1 MKNVKINQVGTIR
14 LNSFKPLCVNDFGK
28 LAIAKYGFLPFID
41 ASCRREPDF
50 ENPFPSISALCRKGK
65 FAPKL
70 NENDVVVYITVQ
82 GNYQTDEIK
91 KTHSRLVAIVKVIKT
106 FESHKLAADWYLDNN
121 LSIPNNCMIEGNL
134 PKLFDQTA
142 AVNYFK
148 GKKDIK
154 NFLNKSEE
162 HQKRY
167 GEIAIKKW
175 DSDYQERANTWQ
187 KFVVTKPIFLNL
199 ESPPILL
206 REDFLEI
213 FNRVPNTQTPNKI
226 NKIELI
232 ELAKIAG
239 INLYVE

>member
-1 MKNVKINQVGTIR
+1 MKNIEIVEIGTIR
-14 LNSFKPLCVNDFGK
+14 LNSYKPLCINDYGK
-28 LAIAKYGFLPFID
+28 LATKNYGFSPFID

-50 ENPFPSISALCRKGK
+50 ENKFPSISALCRKGK

-70 NENDVVVYITVQ
+70 KEKDVVVYITVQ
-82 GNYQTDEIK
+82 SDYRTEEIK
-91 KTHSRLVAIVKVIKT
+91 ISHNRLVAIVQVIKV
-106 FESHKLAADWYLDNN
+106 FETHEAAADWYLQKN
-121 LSIPNNCMIEGNL
+121 LPIPNNCMVEGNQ
-134 PKLFDQTA
+134 PKNFDQTA
-142 AVNYFK
+142 AAIYFK

-226 NKIELI
+226 NRIELTK
-232 ELAKIAG
+232 LAQIAG
-239 INLYVE
+239 INLLFD